1 MAIRWARRSRAEIH
15 CLGYEEAELV
25 KLGTNALRAVAI
37 AFYNEL
43 YMIAKSLGADYRKI
57 FELLSPSAVLD
68 SLEGGIW
75 GRKQELAGTPFG
87 GKCLPKDLLHLARI
101 SPLRSSIFKATL
113 ASNEELKEDHRDYR
127 AI

>member
-1 MAIRWARRSRAEIH
+1 LAIRWARRSRAEIH

-75 GRKQELAGTPFG
+75 GRKRELAGTPFG
-87 GKCLPKDLLHLARI
+87 GKCLPKDQGSIASRQDIAPEEQHFQS
-101 SPLRSSIFKATL
+101 SPSI
-113 ASNEELKEDHRDYR
+113 
-127 AI
+127 

>member
-1 MAIRWARRSRAEIH
+1 M
-15 CLGYEEAELV
+15 

-43 YMIAKSLGADYRKI
+43 YMIARGLGADYRKI

-68 SLEGGIW
+68 SLEGGMW
-75 GRKQELAGTPFG
+75 GRKPELAGTPFG
-87 GKCLPKDLLHLARI
+87 GKCLPKDLLHLAGI
-101 SPLRSSIFKATL
+101 SPLGSSIFKTAL
-113 ASNEELKEDHRDYR
+113 ASNEELKDDHRGHR

>member
-1 MAIRWARRSRAEIH
+1 
-15 CLGYEEAELV
+15 
-25 KLGTNALRAVAI
+25 LRAVAI

-75 GRKQELAGTPFG
+75 GRKRELAGTPFG

-101 SPLRSSIFKATL
+101 SPLRSSIFKAAL